1 MNVFLR
7 HHMDVI
13 SFEASMAVIL
23 HIEFFWVVMPCSV
36 VVGYQCFRSPCC
48 LHPQGLRVKMVAA
61 WTSETMVSYHNTTKC
76 HNPEE
81 LDLYV
86 TNSTVCMFLWIIKV
100 DINNFV
106 SFYILFYGVEW
117 FMNVLFFYM
126 ILQL

>member
-1 MNVFLR
+1 MK
-7 HHMDVI
+7 
-13 SFEASMAVIL
+13 E
-23 HIEFFWVVMPCSV
+23 
-36 VVGYQCFRSPCC
+36 
-48 LHPQGLRVKMVAA
+48 AA
-61 WTSETMVSYHNTTKC
+61 WSSKMMVSYHNTTKC